1 MNFQNLLNKI
11 DQYNKPITQLKEV
24 KTNAPLTELDLKS
37 IKKLSGLNENC
48 GMPPMMGGMPS
59 SPPVTMNVSV
69 NASGTDNI
77 RDLLDLLK
85 GGDMMGDKDDAVSG
99 PVGAVLSIGGE
110 EEPGEEDN
118 PLDMLAHGDEDDRG
132 EQDGEMFGDEEE
144 VEMEEYANSPE
155 EAYAGDEVTKMKGND
170 LHSHGGNEAPKVN
183 GGGNPYTVTSES
195 LKSQL
200 HNLYQEVRNR
210 DITELAKWRDPKYK
224 DKLYTQEPRDYDQY
238 DYGDDDYYNPKPDD
252 YPGEKNLKGGGEFD
266 HNDPL
271 RRGQGIGRSG
281 IKNNINLSGK
291 RKGLPSRDQ
300 ITSLKGSIRDVHG
313 NHPRPN
319 LPK

>member
-37 IKKLSGLNENC
+37 IKKLSGLYENC

-110 EEPGEEDN
+110 EEPGEEDS

-210 DITELAKWRDPKYK
+210 
-224 DKLYTQEPRDYDQY
+224 
-238 DYGDDDYYNPKPDD
+238 
-252 YPGEKNLKGGGEFD
+252 
-266 HNDPL
+266 
-271 RRGQGIGRSG
+271 
-281 IKNNINLSGK
+281 
-291 RKGLPSRDQ
+291 
-300 ITSLKGSIRDVHG
+300 
-313 NHPRPN
+313 
-319 LPK
+319 

>member
-110 EEPGEEDN
+110 EEPGEEDS

-200 HNLYQEVRNR
+200 HNLYLEVRNR
-210 DITELAKWRDPKYK
+210 
-224 DKLYTQEPRDYDQY
+224 
-238 DYGDDDYYNPKPDD
+238 
-252 YPGEKNLKGGGEFD
+252 
-266 HNDPL
+266 
-271 RRGQGIGRSG
+271 
-281 IKNNINLSGK
+281 
-291 RKGLPSRDQ
+291 
-300 ITSLKGSIRDVHG
+300 
-313 NHPRPN
+313 
-319 LPK
+319 

>member
-1 MNFQNLLNKI
+1 MNFQNLLSKI
-11 DQYNKPITQLKEV
+11 DQYDKPVTQLKEV
-24 KTNAPLTELDLKS
+24 KTNAPLKELDLKS
-37 IKKLSGLNENC
+37 IKTLSGLNESAVAEC

-110 EEPGEEDN
+110 EEPGEEDS

-210 DITELAKWRDPKYK
+210 
-224 DKLYTQEPRDYDQY
+224 
-238 DYGDDDYYNPKPDD
+238 
-252 YPGEKNLKGGGEFD
+252 
-266 HNDPL
+266 
-271 RRGQGIGRSG
+271 
-281 IKNNINLSGK
+281 
-291 RKGLPSRDQ
+291 
-300 ITSLKGSIRDVHG
+300 
-313 NHPRPN
+313 
-319 LPK
+319 